1 MLTDFYNSSHMVYSV
16 NLQHNNN
23 DLPTLINGFDE
34 TLHNGKTYYRTR
46 AVEKLTGNGL
56 KL

>member
-1 MLTDFYNSSHMVYSV
+1 MVYSV